1 MSKLDWLAEKTLDI
15 LRTQSTLNQSW
26 IDDKRV
32 ALSGQSRLDVLRW
45 IVTSLDDNNKAIVSD
60 ALEIDAADLEAVG
73 RVLKVI

>member
-1 MSKLDWLAEKTLDI
+1 MSKLDWLAEKTLDV

-26 IDDKRV
+26 IDDKRI

-60 ALEIDAADLEAVG
+60 ALEIDVADLEAVG
-73 RVLKVI
+73 RVLKAI